1 MSPATSY
8 SSRTN
13 SNIEH
18 TTMTPEERYLFDL
31 HGYLV
36 LRDVLSPDMRH
47 RLNQAIDN
55 LEALDDSQTAALGIE
70 RKYRTSDNVYA
81 LTGAPREG
89 GLGDYD
95 CEVLRY
101 GTPFEELIDLP
112 QTLRYIEEMIGE
124 PCRLDAASFMS
135 RNSGGAFRFHHGYAE
150 LLPYSEY
157 AFQNG
162 AFKCVS
168 VKIGYA
174 LTDVAVEDGC
184 FAVIPGSH
192 KSNFIN
198 PLVGEIP
205 DPAHPLVQ
213 PLPCKAGDA
222 IIFSEDLSHG
232 AVENHGSKV
241 RRTLFYSYAPAFHC
255 TWHGLA
261 ITAAGFEQRAPQR
274 RLELIQGPPP
284 FAHAAETDVR

>member
-1 MSPATSY
+1 
-8 SSRTN
+8 
-13 SNIEH
+13 
-18 TTMTPEERYLFDL
+18 MTPEERYLFDL

-36 LRDVLSPDMRH
+36 LRGVLSPDLRQ
-47 RLNQAIDN
+47 RLNETIDD
-55 LEALDDSQTAALGIE
+55 LETLDDSQTAALGAE
-70 RKYRTSDNVYA
+70 RKYRASDNVYA
-81 LTGAPREG
+81 QTGVPSED

-101 GTPFEELIDLP
+101 GGPFEELIDLP
-112 QTLRYIEEMIGE
+112 QTLHYIEEMIGE
-124 PCRLDAASFMS
+124 PSRLDAASFMS

-157 AFQNG
+157 AFRDG

-174 LTDVAVEDGC
+174 LTNVDVEDGC

-192 KSNFIN
+192 KSNFTN
-198 PLVGEIP
+198 PLVGQIP

-232 AVENHGSKV
+232 AVENHGSKI

-261 ITAAGFEQRAPQR
+261 MTAEGFEQRATPRQ
-274 RLELIQGPPP
+274 LELIQGPPP
-284 FAHAAETDVR
+284 FAHTSEADVH

>member
-1 MSPATSY
+1 
-8 SSRTN
+8 
-13 SNIEH
+13 
-18 TTMTPEERYLFDL
+18 MTPEERYLFDL
-31 HGYLV
+31 HGYLI
-36 LRDVLSPDMRH
+36 LRGALSPDMCRQ
-47 RLNQAIDN
+47 LNNTIDY
-55 LEALDDSQTAALGIE
+55 LETLDDRQTAALGAE
-70 RKYRTSDNVYA
+70 RRYRASDNVYA
-81 LTGAPREG
+81 QTGTPSED

-101 GTPFEELIDLP
+101 GGPFEELIDLP
-112 QTLRYIEEMIGE
+112 QTLHYIEEMIGE
-124 PCRLDAASFMS
+124 PTRLDAASFMS

-157 AFQNG
+157 AFRDG

-174 LTDVAVEDGC
+174 LTDVDVEDGC

-192 KSNFIN
+192 KSNFTN
-198 PLVGEIP
+198 PLVGQIP
-205 DPAHPLVQ
+205 DPTHPLVQ

-232 AVENHGSKV
+232 AVENHGAKV

-261 ITAAGFEQRAPQR
+261 MTAEGFEQRTTPR
-274 RLELIQGPPP
+274 RLELIQGPSP
-284 FAHAAETDVR
+284 FAHASEADVH

>member
-1 MSPATSY
+1 
-8 SSRTN
+8 
-13 SNIEH
+13 
-18 TTMTPEERYLFDL
+18 MTPEERYLFDL
-31 HGYLV
+31 QGYLV
-36 LRDVLSPDMRH
+36 LRGVLSLDMR
-47 RLNQAIDN
+47 RQLNETIDS
-55 LEALDDSQTAALGIE
+55 LETLNDVQTAALGAE
-70 RKYRTSDNVYA
+70 RKYRASDNVYA
-81 LTGAPREG
+81 KAGAPPEG

-101 GTPFEELIDLP
+101 GGPFEELIDLP
-112 QTLRYIEEMIGE
+112 QPLRYIEEMIGE

-135 RNSGGAFRFHHGYAE
+135 RNSRGAFRFHHGYAE

-157 AFQNG
+157 AFEDG

-174 LTDVAVEDGC
+174 LTDVDVEDGC

-192 KSNFIN
+192 KSNFTN
-198 PLVGEIP
+198 PLVGHIP

-213 PLPCKAGDA
+213 PLPCQAGDA
-222 IIFSEDLSHG
+222 VLFSEDLSPG
-232 AVENHGSKV
+232 AVENHRSKV

-261 ITAAGFEQRAPQR
+261 MTAEGFEQRASPR
-274 RLELIQGPPP
+274 RLELVQGPPP
-284 FAHAAETDVR
+284 FAHAAGADAR